1 MTLASRRR
9 RPQRARR
16 ARAAVLVAA
25 GALLFAIGV
34 ALGEALRDNP
44 RPGVRTQVRTLR
56 PATVA
61 PSPRTVTVTVTR
73 P

>member
-1 MTLASRRR
+1 
-9 RPQRARR
+9 
-16 ARAAVLVAA
+16 
-25 GALLFAIGV
+25 V
-34 ALGEALRDNP
+34 ALGEALRDKP

-61 PSPRTVTVTVTR
+61 PPPRTVTVTVTK